1 MAIGGYLL
9 QNVKEERR
17 YYNVNT
23 KHVRLI
29 GTEDEQ
35 KELEAEYL
43 PDESNLFDTSKS
55 LFEYLLPEPKLFFEQ
70 SELSATKVVSSV
82 LVLTAKD
89 QHNRTCHYHY
99 VQE

>member
-1 MAIGGYLL
+1 M
-9 QNVKEERR
+9 
-17 YYNVNT
+17 NT

-29 GTEDEQ
+29 MTEDEQ

-43 PDESNLFDTSKS
+43 SDESDLFDSTSKS
-55 LFEYLLPEPKLFFEQ
+55 LFEYLFPESKLFFEQ

-89 QHNRTCHYHY
+89 QQN
-99 VQE
+99 